1 MALVIHPVLNDII
14 PLYDIDAIK
23 NAVKNLVLTSR
34 FECPFHPE
42 IGTSITALLFES
54 VDPFTAL
61 SLKQEIEN
69 VLLKFEPRIVFPQ
82 VSVLDDSDRNAY
94 QINITFAIAFAPTSP
109 IEVSFYLNRIH

>member
-1 MALVIHPVLNDII
+1 MAFIVHPVLNDIV

-23 NAVKNLVLTSR
+23 NAVKTLVLTSR
-34 FECPFHPE
+34 FDTPFHPE
-42 IGTSITALLFES
+42 IGTGISRLLFES

-69 VLLKFEPRIVFPQ
+69 VLLKYEPRIVYPQ
-82 VSVLDDSDRNAY
+82 VSVFDDSDRNAY
-94 QINITFAIAFAPTSP
+94 QITITFAIAFAPTSP